1 MKIAYIS
8 SGYLA
13 DCDLPLLN
21 EMLNQGVD
29 VFYFLLVSDDSK
41 QATIINI
48 NHLRPKGGLYPAD
61 SYPELNSLEKYI
73 PLNHVYIVNM
83 PIPHD
88 WALSSFH
95 AIWKLYSFIKN
106 GKFDIVHITWPLTYG
121 SFLLYLLRKKMILT
135 MHDPIPHSS
144 NMNIQNCFHRW
155 VAFKFIKN
163 FIVLS
168 SSLRESF
175 INTYNLH
182 GKNVFV
188 SKLGAYNVLLDT
200 PSGEINHPKNYILFF
215 GSINPHKGISYLCKA
230 MEIVKEKKPSLQLVI
245 AGRGSFDFDI
255 KKYENTGNIMVI
267 NRFISDK
274 ELITLIK
281 DCNFVVCPYIDATQS
296 GVIMSAFALRKPV
309 IGTNVGAIP
318 EMLIHRRHGLLIPP
332 KDHIAIANA
341 ILEMSSEE
349 TLNKMKNNIEAD
361 YESGNLSWS
370 QIASEN
376 INIYRKI
383 K

>member
-1 MKIAYIS
+1 
-8 SGYLA
+8 
-13 DCDLPLLN
+13 
-21 EMLNQGVD
+21 
-29 VFYFLLVSDDSK
+29 
-41 QATIINI
+41 
-48 NHLRPKGGLYPAD
+48 
-61 SYPELNSLEKYI
+61 
-73 PLNHVYIVNM
+73 
-83 PIPHD
+83 
-88 WALSSFH
+88 
-95 AIWKLYSFIKN
+95 
-106 GKFDIVHITWPLTYG
+106 
-121 SFLLYLLRKKMILT
+121 
-135 MHDPIPHSS
+135 
-144 NMNIQNCFHRW
+144 
-155 VAFKFIKN
+155 
-163 FIVLS
+163 
-168 SSLRESF
+168 
-175 INTYNLH
+175 
-182 GKNVFV
+182 
-188 SKLGAYNVLLDT
+188 
-200 PSGEINHPKNYILFF
+200 
-215 GSINPHKGISYLCKA
+215 

-361 YESGNLSWS
+361 YESGNRSWS

>member
-106 GKFDIVHITWPLTYG
+106 GKFDI
-121 SFLLYLLRKKMILT
+121 LY
-135 MHDPIPHSS
+135 
-144 NMNIQNCFHRW
+144 Q
-155 VAFKFIKN
+155 
-163 FIVLS
+163 
-168 SSLRESF
+168 
-175 INTYNLH
+175 
-182 GKNVFV
+182 
-188 SKLGAYNVLLDT
+188 
-200 PSGEINHPKNYILFF
+200 
-215 GSINPHKGISYLCKA
+215 
-230 MEIVKEKKPSLQLVI
+230 
-245 AGRGSFDFDI
+245 
-255 KKYENTGNIMVI
+255 
-267 NRFISDK
+267 
-274 ELITLIK
+274 
-281 DCNFVVCPYIDATQS
+281 
-296 GVIMSAFALRKPV
+296 
-309 IGTNVGAIP
+309 
-318 EMLIHRRHGLLIPP
+318 
-332 KDHIAIANA
+332 
-341 ILEMSSEE
+341 
-349 TLNKMKNNIEAD
+349 
-361 YESGNLSWS
+361 
-370 QIASEN
+370 
-376 INIYRKI
+376 
-383 K
+383 